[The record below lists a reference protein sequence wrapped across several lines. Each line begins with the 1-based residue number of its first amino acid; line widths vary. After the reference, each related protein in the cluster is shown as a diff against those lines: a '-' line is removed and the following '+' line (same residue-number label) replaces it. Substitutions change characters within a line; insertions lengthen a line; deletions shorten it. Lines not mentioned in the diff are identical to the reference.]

1 MILHDYDTSSG
12 RNLII
17 EYIESLTEKE
27 IIDAYTVR
35 EYMENGE
42 FEKFNGNRGIK
53 KYTKYIFINIIAYSI
68 LFPMERIY
76 ICYMLAENRKIKL
89 KRQMQ
94 K

>member
-1 MILHDYDTSSG
+1 MILHDYETSSG

-42 FEKFNGNRGIK
+42 FEKIQWKPWDK
-53 KYTKYIFINIIAYSI
+53 KVYEVYFYKHILYYSRWREYIFATC
-68 LFPMERIY
+68 L
-76 ICYMLAENRKIKL
+76 
-89 KRQMQ
+89 Q
-94 K
+94 KTEK

>member
-1 MILHDYDTSSG
+1 MILHDYETSSG

-42 FEKFNGNRGIK
+42 FEKN
-53 KYTKYIFINIIAYSI
+53 S
-68 LFPMERIY
+68 METVG
-76 ICYMLAENRKIKL
+76 
-89 KRQMQ
+89 
-94 K
+94 